1 MQLEHWPVITRNRK
15 LTKSIIPSWTS
26 GFVDT
31 GTEPDLSSQGQLV
44 WYVHNIYTS
53 MPSIM

>member
-1 MQLEHWPVITRNRK
+1 MQPEHRPVITHNHK

-31 GTEPDLSSQGQLV
+31 GMEPDLSSQRQLV
-44 WYVHNIYTS
+44 WCASDTHNN
-53 MPSIM
+53 